1 MLKRITSMLLA
12 VVLLFGLFSGQVLA
26 AAQEESGLLAAKQ
39 TEISLLGA
47 NMSIALWKKTRL
59 STPYA
64 NCSAYNIVNMN
75 TVSGGTQPV
84 VSYTVTLPNPT
95 DTIMLTNSHDNYDY
109 QDETGFVKACK
120 FKYVVAGQQTAEDG
134 TGKLD
139 IDGVTPT
146 GGYFSKAA
154 RMQRP
159 TAGLPWP
166 SC

>member
-1 MLKRITSMLLA
+1 MLLA

-75 TVSGGTQPV
+75 TES
-84 VSYTVTLPNPT
+84 
-95 DTIMLTNSHDNYDY
+95 DRYDHV
-109 QDETGFVKACK
+109 DK
-120 FKYVVAGQQTAEDG
+120 F
-134 TGKLD
+134 
-139 IDGVTPT
+139 
-146 GGYFSKAA
+146 A
-154 RMQRP
+154 RQ
-159 TAGLPWP
+159 L
-166 SC
+166 